1 MRYWG
6 GIMAEKNEQ
15 LQLVTFQLGDKFY
28 GINIMDVK
36 EIQRMQE
43 TRSIPNAPSFVE
55 GIFKLRSDI
64 IPVINLHRRFHIRKD
79 ESSEDNKLLNG
90 IIILDIDGMRLGIII
105 DKVSRVIT
113 VQDGQVQP
121 PPPIISGIGAE
132 YIVGVINRDDGYLI
146 LLDIRRLFNPRELQQ
161 LEKIRG

>member
-1 MRYWG
+1 
-6 GIMAEKNEQ
+6 MADKDEQ
-15 LQLVTFQLGDKFY
+15 LQLVTFQLGDKLY

-43 TRSIPNAPSFVE
+43 TRVIPNAPSFVE

-64 IPVINLHRRFHIRKD
+64 IPVINLHRRFHIRKGQI
-79 ESSEDNKLLNG
+79 SEEDKLLNG

-105 DKVSRVIT
+105 DRVSRVLT
-113 VQDGQVQP
+113 VHGGQVQP

-132 YIVGVINRDDGYLI
+132 YIVGVVNRDDGYLI
-146 LLDIRRLFNPRELQQ
+146 LLDIRRLFNSRELQQ
-161 LEKIRG
+161 LEAIRG

>member
-1 MRYWG
+1 
-6 GIMAEKNEQ
+6 MAGTNEQ

-43 TRSIPNAPSFVE
+43 TRAIPNAPPFVE

-64 IPVINLHRRFHIRKD
+64 IPVINLHRRFHIKRMVVD
-79 ESSEDNKLLNG
+79 EEDELLSG
-90 IIILDIDGMRLGIII
+90 IVILDIDGMRLGIII

-113 VQDGQVQP
+113 VEEGQVQP
-121 PPPIISGIGAE
+121 PPQIISGIGAE

-146 LLDIRRLFNPRELQQ
+146 LLDIRRLFNSRELQQ
-161 LEKIRG
+161 LEALRQ